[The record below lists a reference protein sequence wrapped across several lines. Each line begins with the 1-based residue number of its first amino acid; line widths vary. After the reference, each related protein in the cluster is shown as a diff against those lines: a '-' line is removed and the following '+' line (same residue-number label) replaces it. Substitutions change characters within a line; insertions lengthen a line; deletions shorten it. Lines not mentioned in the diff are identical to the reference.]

1 MAIEGLKR
9 RATVPDWIVS
19 PNANIVI
26 EGGGAAEGGVKEMV
40 EPGHSRKGGKYSD
53 LEGGDATEG
62 GVKGM
67 VEPGRSRK
75 EGKHSDLEGEDEGE
89 DEGGETPTEREA

>member
-9 RATVPDWIVS
+9 RATVSDWIVS

-26 EGGGAAEGGVKEMV
+26 DGGRVAEGDVEEMV
-40 EPGHSRKGGKYSD
+40 EPGHSRREGKHSD
-53 LEGGDATEG
+53 LEGGNATEG

-75 EGKHSDLEGEDEGE
+75 GGKTLRP
-89 DEGGETPTEREA
+89 GGRGRGRGRCGGDG

>member
-1 MAIEGLKR
+1 MA
-9 RATVPDWIVS
+9 
-19 PNANIVI
+19 
-26 EGGGAAEGGVKEMV
+26 GGAAEGGVE
-40 EPGHSRKGGKYSD
+40 E
-53 LEGGDATEG
+53 
-62 GVKGM
+62 M

>member
-9 RATVPDWIVS
+9 RATAPDWIVS

-26 EGGGAAEGGVKEMV
+26 EGGGAAEGGVE
-40 EPGHSRKGGKYSD
+40 E
-53 LEGGDATEG
+53 
-62 GVKGM
+62 M